1 MRSEP
6 AGALP
11 LRAPACFVEITSF
24 DIGTDPGTEELAV
37 VANFEAR
44 IVMNRIVENSGFAI
58 RELAL
63 QLANLINHNTWN
75 HEVSPAK
82 IKEIAPD
89 AFSPELDAY
98 LVWNVTWF
106 HEIHVGKNIWEN
118 CGVLPHTIVVNGEN
132 LS

>member
-11 LRAPACFVEITSF
+11 LKAPACFVEIASF
-24 DIGTDPGTEELAV
+24 DVGTDPGTEELAV

-44 IVMNRIVENSGFAI
+44 IVMDRIVENAGFII

-63 QLANLINHNTWN
+63 KLANLINHNTWASGI
-75 HEVSPAK
+75 SPAK

-98 LVWNVTWF
+98 LVWNVSWT
-106 HEIHVGKNIWEN
+106 HELHVGEN
-118 CGVLPHTIVVNGEN
+118 VWNSEIVLPHTIVVNGED
-132 LS
+132 LA